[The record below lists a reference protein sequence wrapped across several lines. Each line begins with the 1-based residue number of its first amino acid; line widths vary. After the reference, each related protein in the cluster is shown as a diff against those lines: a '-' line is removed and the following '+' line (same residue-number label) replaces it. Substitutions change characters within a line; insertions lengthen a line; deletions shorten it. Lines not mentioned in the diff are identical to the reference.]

1 MVGGCI
7 FGGGHIF
14 KRLQYRGNFTIRVV
28 LLFNLASFSKVI
40 VWQLDISASSWYD
53 SRFFEHSSYILQG
66 DVITLSAITLSTTY
80 WYKIIVLFTHKLSR
94 PVTHTWQSVLAS
106 PQFFWFFIHIWESVG
121 RTYSPV
127 YTGKVQVDILLQEG
141 TVLGD
146 NGIPCNKTKEMRVLE
161 MKSQDDSSHPNF
173 PSKGTILRSAYS
185 WWWLQSLLRGI
196 YHKS

>member
-1 MVGGCI
+1 MVRPNCAPIASASAASPHIRVHYGFHYVQVTNDPLQELSAKMVGGCI

-80 WYKIIVLFTHKLSR
+80 
-94 PVTHTWQSVLAS
+94 
-106 PQFFWFFIHIWESVG
+106 
-121 RTYSPV
+121 
-127 YTGKVQVDILLQEG
+127 
-141 TVLGD
+141 
-146 NGIPCNKTKEMRVLE
+146 
-161 MKSQDDSSHPNF
+161 
-173 PSKGTILRSAYS
+173 
-185 WWWLQSLLRGI
+185 
-196 YHKS
+196 